1 MCYLKTTV
9 KNKKN
14 IGDLKMDEK
23 CIIATWLFKTDLS
36 NMNAGEGSTNLKELK
51 TYNNGLPYISGQ
63 SVRHA
68 LRKAI
73 QRENQEAFNCT
84 PEFPCGQIDDCW
96 LCDMF
101 GYLLPKE
108 GAKRWSPIKASPAM
122 GQIRSSVT
130 TDMIFRMV
138 QDIECSKC
146 HEKIYP
152 LAARGKNEEGSVKVK
167 NITQGSKLKCPKC
180 NEEFEAPYD
189 IRQAIA
195 YKQLTDNIYRANIS
209 IDIGALGVD
218 EIPKIIGEGKDAKMA
233 GMNYKTKY
241 DDTERKK
248 RAISVLNAI
257 SNISDFA
264 NQSREMTNA
273 SPDVVLVSVQNEYNH
288 KLSSS
293 LRMDED
299 GKIDANAFEDVLND
313 CLTLPNTK
321 IFAGII
327 SGIISNESDIK
338 GVLEDLK
345 GNNLEISG
353 TPRQAIDA
361 AIKHLN
367 GD

>member
-1 MCYLKTTV
+1 M
-9 KNKKN
+9 N
-14 IGDLKMDEK
+14 EK
-23 CIIATWLFKTDLS
+23 CVIATWLFKTDLS

-68 LRKAI
+68 LRKSI
-73 QRENQEAFNCT
+73 QREHPEAFKCT
-84 PEFPCGQIDDCW
+84 PEFPCGQIDECW

-122 GQIRSSVT
+122 GQIRSTIT
-130 TDMIFRMV
+130 TDLIFRMV
-138 QDIECSKC
+138 QDIECPKC
-146 HEKIYP
+146 NEKIYP
-152 LAARGKNEEGSVKVK
+152 LAARGKSEEGSVKDK
-167 NITQGSKLKCPKC
+167 NIKQGGKLTCPKC
-180 NEEFEAPYD
+180 KEDFQAPYD
-189 IRQAIA
+189 IRQALA

-209 IDIGALGVD
+209 LDIGALGVD
-218 EIPKIIGEGKDAKMA
+218 EIPKIVGEGTDAQMA
-233 GMNYKTKY
+233 GTDYKTSY
-241 DDTERKK
+241 DDDERKK
-248 RAISVLNAI
+248 RTISVLNAI

-273 SPDVVLVSVQNEYNH
+273 SPDVVLISVQNQYNH
-288 KLSSS
+288 KLSSA
-293 LRMDED
+293 LRMDEN
-299 GKIDANAFEDVLND
+299 GNIDKKTFEDVLND
-313 CLTLPNTK
+313 CLTLPDTK
-321 IFAGII
+321 IFAGMI
-327 SGIISNESDIK
+327 SGIISNEPDIK

-345 GNNLEISG
+345 GDNLEISG

>member
-1 MCYLKTTV
+1 M
-9 KNKKN
+9 N
-14 IGDLKMDEK
+14 EK
-23 CIIATWLFKTDLS
+23 CVIATWLFKTDLS

-68 LRKAI
+68 LRKSI
-73 QRENQEAFNCT
+73 QRVHPEAFKCT
-84 PEFPCGQIDDCW
+84 PEFPCGQIDECW

-122 GQIRSSVT
+122 GQIRSTIT
-130 TDMIFRMV
+130 TDLIFRMV
-138 QDIECSKC
+138 QDIECPKC
-146 HEKIYP
+146 NEKIYP
-152 LAARGKNEEGSVKVK
+152 LAARGKSEEGSVKDK
-167 NITQGSKLKCPKC
+167 NIKQGGKLTCPKC
-180 NEEFEAPYD
+180 KEDFEAPYD
-189 IRQAIA
+189 IRQALA

-209 IDIGALGVD
+209 LDIGALGVD
-218 EIPKIIGEGKDAKMA
+218 EIPKIVGEGKDAKME
-233 GMNYKTKY
+233 GTDYKTSY
-241 DDTERKK
+241 DDDERKK
-248 RAISVLNAI
+248 RTISVLNAI

-273 SPDVVLVSVQNEYNH
+273 SPDVVLISVQNQYNH
-288 KLSSS
+288 KLSSA
-293 LRMDED
+293 LRMDEN
-299 GKIDANAFEDVLND
+299 GNIDKKTFEDVLND
-313 CLTLPNTK
+313 CLTLPDTK
-321 IFAGII
+321 LFAGMI
-327 SGIISNESDIK
+327 SGIISNEPDIK

-345 GNNLEISG
+345 GDNLEICG

>member
-1 MCYLKTTV
+1 
-9 KNKKN
+9 
-14 IGDLKMDEK
+14 MDEK
-23 CIIATWLFKTDLS
+23 CVIATWQFKTDLS

-68 LRKAI
+68 LRKSI
-73 QRENQEAFNCT
+73 QRENPKAFKCT
-84 PEFPCGQIDDCW
+84 PEFPCGKIADCW

-122 GQIRSSVT
+122 GQIRSSIT
-130 TDMIFRMV
+130 TDLIFRMV
-138 QDIECSKC
+138 QDIECPNC

-152 LAARGKNEEGSVKVK
+152 LAARGKEEGSVKDK
-167 NITQGSKLKCPKC
+167 NIKQNSPLTCPKC
-180 NEEFEAPYD
+180 NKNFKAPYD
-189 IRQAIA
+189 IRQALA

-209 IDIGALGVD
+209 IDIGALGVE
-218 EIPKIIGEGKDAKMA
+218 EIPNIVGEGEDAKMD
-233 GMNYKTKY
+233 GINYNKFY
-241 DDTERKK
+241 DDDERKI

-257 SNISDFA
+257 SNISDYA

-273 SPDVVLVSVQNEYNH
+273 SPDMVLISVQSQYNH
-288 KLSSS
+288 KLSSA
-293 LRMDED
+293 LRMDEN
-299 GKIDANAFEDVLND
+299 GNIDENTFKDVLRD
-313 CLTLPNTK
+313 CLTLPDTK
-321 IFAGII
+321 IFAGKI
-327 SGIISNESDIK
+327 SGIINNESDINA
-338 GVLEDLK
+338 VLEDLK
-345 GNNLEISG
+345 GDNLEICG

>member
-1 MCYLKTTV
+1 M
-9 KNKKN
+9 N
-14 IGDLKMDEK
+14 EK
-23 CIIATWLFKTDLS
+23 CVIATWLFKTDLS

-73 QRENQEAFNCT
+73 QRENPGAFKCT
-84 PEFPCGQIDDCW
+84 PEFPCGQIDECW

-108 GAKRWSPIKASPAM
+108 GAKRWSPVKASPAM
-122 GQIRSSVT
+122 GQIRSSIT
-130 TDMIFRMV
+130 TDLIFRMV
-138 QDIECSKC
+138 QDIECPKC

-152 LAARGKNEEGSVKVK
+152 LAARGKSEEGSVKDK
-167 NITQGSKLKCPKC
+167 NIKQGATLKCPKC
-180 NEEFEAPYD
+180 NGEFDAPYD
-189 IRQAIA
+189 IRQALA
-195 YKQLTDNIYRANIS
+195 YKQLIDNIYRANIS
-209 IDIGALGVD
+209 LDIGALGVD
-218 EIPKIIGEGKDAKMA
+218 EIPKIVGEGKDAKMD
-233 GMNYKTKY
+233 GMNYKTRY
-241 DDTERKK
+241 DDDERKK

-264 NQSREMTNA
+264 NQSREMTDA
-273 SPDVVLVSVQNEYNH
+273 SPDVVLISVQNEYNH
-288 KLSSS
+288 KLSSA
-293 LRMDED
+293 LRMNED
-299 GKIDANAFEDVLND
+299 SNIDQNAFEDVLND
-313 CLTLPNTK
+313 CLALPDTK
-321 IFAGII
+321 IFAGMI
-327 SGIISNESDIK
+327 SGIINNESNIK
-338 GVLEDLK
+338 EVLKNLE